1 MRFLSVKYINSECS
15 SSVLELP
22 GDIEVMNRLEILHLK
37 GCVAQGWI
45 FGLQNLMELELHGD
59 NGSTPDYIRLRS
71 IPNLRKLKL
80 SSNDKCV
87 EFPQE
92 FGEHGAFPKLEYFVI
107 KHFNSLENFPSLQ
120 DGAFPM
126 LKSFQMKYC
135 KRLKDITRALQ
146 KRTGIEEIRV
156 KECPG
161 WEDGIWKDKHTWKLL
176 KDRPIK
182 LTINGYTISWA
193 LNQFNNSTYRLHFK
207 ERERLRLSLLV
218 CKTAVLFM
226 EAGTS
231 SAAGVVEQ
239 RTLQN
244 ASGAESQQQQMD
256 EHKGKSVEGVTG
268 LKNEE

>member
-1 MRFLSVKYINSECS
+1 V
-15 SSVLELP
+15 VQ
-22 GDIEVMNRLEILHLK
+22 D
-37 GCVAQGWI
+37 WI
-45 FGLQNLMELELHGD
+45 FGLENLMELELHGV
-59 NGSTPDYIRLRS
+59 NSEKEEYKGLES

-80 SSNDKCV
+80 SNNDKCV

-92 FGEHGAFPKLEYFVI
+92 FGERRAFPKLEYFVI
-107 KHFNSLENFPSLQ
+107 KKFNSLENFPSLK

-135 KRLKDITRALQ
+135 KRLKDITKALQ
-146 KRTGIEEIRV
+146 SLTSIEEIRV

-244 ASGAESQQQQMD
+244 APGAESQQKQMD
-256 EHKGKSVEGVTG
+256 EHKEKSVEGVTG